1 MARVTWSCVFMC
13 ALVFAVSVASVVAP
27 GSGLVSPPAFV
38 ARPAPIAKPA
48 PLSPYLRGIAAPA
61 RRSTTLHLAPRSRP
75 PAVPPALPSGPLV
88 YMPLPAVPI
97 PAVPISETL
106 RATST
111 LSGAV
116 SFDVQLTQPRPVAF
130 EAIPRPPRP
139 APLVPMYASFATL
152 QALDYH
158 STTRAISQGIGREAN
173 PLARP
178 IVEHPAGFVA
188 LKAGATAGMIWA
200 SERMWKRHPVQAVVF
215 MAAANTAMAIVVAH
229 NYSIR

>member
-1 MARVTWSCVFMC
+1 MGRVVWSCVF
-13 ALVFAVSVASVVAP
+13 VFALAVAPVVAP
-27 GSGLVSPPAFV
+27 AGGPVSNSKAAV
-38 ARPAPIAKPA
+38 VSASAPQQ
-48 PLSPYLRGIAAPA
+48 LR
-61 RRSTTLHLAPRSRP
+61 
-75 PAVPPALPSGPLV
+75 PALPRTIRAPVVRRLTPVSRSAPPHAPSIPLEPPSVPLV
-88 YMPLPAVPI
+88 ALALPALPVP
-97 PAVPISETL
+97 PVPMRETL
-106 RATST
+106 R
-111 LSGAV
+111 V
-116 SFDVQLTQPRPVAF
+116 SSALASPVAF
-130 EAIPRPPRP
+130 DIAVAQPRLPVFEAAPPRPRP

-158 STTRAISQGIGREAN
+158 STTRALSQGIGREAN

-215 MAAANTAMAIVVAH
+215 MAAANTAMAVVVAH